1 VAPRILKN
9 SISFLA
15 TIIFVFLFAGGA
27 FGDDINSV
35 KITKDNEREFGQI
48 KERYKHQNGPPAHAP
63 TYGLRAKY
71 QYRYYP
77 RCRVYYYVEKGVYF
91 YLKGKNWEV
100 AISLP
105 DHLKNDLGEYVSL
118 ELDTDKPYL
127 FNKEHIKKYSSV
139 KRKMNFFTKLWI
151 LMFAR

>member
-1 VAPRILKN
+1 
-9 SISFLA
+9 
-15 TIIFVFLFAGGA
+15 
-27 FGDDINSV
+27 
-35 KITKDNEREFGQI
+35 
-48 KERYKHQNGPPAHAP
+48 
-63 TYGLRAKY
+63 
-71 QYRYYP
+71 
-77 RCRVYYYVEKGVYF
+77 
-91 YLKGKNWEV
+91 LKGKNWEV

-127 FNKEHIKKYSSV
+127 FNKEHIKKYSSE